1 MSSRVWVRRS
11 LRSRLLTAFLVV
23 ALSSVAVVA
32 VAAMFGIDRGLDA
45 SNYAARQQA
54 AESAAQEVAMA
65 YQQSGGWS
73 GVNLNAANVIA
84 TSAGA
89 RMLVSDASGGAVFT
103 TGGGQGGMGMGL
115 GAGGGPNSVSTPV
128 VVDGVTVG
136 QVRLGFG
143 SQTSTGRG
151 VAWTWII
158 VATVIAVVLAV
169 AVAWFVSRRI
179 SAPLQRLTLAAR
191 AFSAGDRTARA
202 GVTGPGEIGEL
213 GRAFDQTA
221 DQVAR
226 TETARRNL
234 AADIAHELRTPLTV
248 LQAEL
253 EELRDGLLEADE
265 EVMARLHEQSMRM
278 GRIVN
283 DLADLADAEAAT
295 LTMTMRPVSLAELV
309 TEELHAHDP
318 AIRAAGLSV
327 VTNVQDDVTVQAD
340 PDRIGQA
347 IGNVLTNATKY
358 CRPGD
363 TLTLA
368 VEVDGS
374 RGLLTI
380 SDTGPGIAPTDLPR
394 VFDRMW
400 RGPDQRDSTTG
411 SGIGLAVARQIVER
425 SGGTITAESDGTHG
439 TTFTI
444 ALPRSGPMHT
454 R

>member
-1 MSSRVWVRRS
+1 

-32 VAAMFGIDRGLDA
+32 AAAMFGTDRGLDA
-45 SNYAARQQA
+45 SNYSARQQA
-54 AESAAQEVAMA
+54 AQSSAQEVAMA
-65 YQQSGGWS
+65 YQQSGGWT
-73 GVNLNAANVIA
+73 GVNLNAATVIA

-89 RMLVSDASGGAVFT
+89 RMQVSDAAGDVVAT
-103 TGGGQGGMGMGL
+103 TGGGQAGMGMGP
-115 GAGGGPNSVSTPV
+115 GAGGGPNSVSSPV
-128 VVDGVTVG
+128 VVDGTTVG

-158 VATVIAVVLAV
+158 VATVV
-169 AVAWFVSRRI
+169 AVIGAVIVGWFVSRRI
-179 SAPLQRLTLAAR
+179 SAPLIRLTNAAR
-191 AFSAGDRTARA
+191 AFSTGDRTARS
-202 GVTGPGEIGEL
+202 GVSGPGEIGEL
-213 GRAFDQTA
+213 GLAFDHTA

-253 EELRDGLLEADE
+253 EELRDGFMQPDH

-295 LTMTMRPVSLAELV
+295 LTMELQSVTLADVVTDELN
-309 TEELHAHDP
+309 AHES
-318 AIRAAGLSV
+318 ALRAAGL
-327 VTNVQDDVTVQAD
+327 VTVYHLATDVVVLAD
-340 PDRIGQA
+340 PVRLGQA
-347 IGNVLTNATKY
+347 VGNVLTNAAKY

-363 TLTLA
+363 TLTLTISST
-368 VEVDGS
+368 ER
-374 RGLLTI
+374 RGVLTI
-380 SDTGPGIAPTDLPR
+380 GDTGPGIAPADLPP
-394 VFDRMW
+394 VFDRLW
-400 RGPDQRDSTTG
+400 RGPVQRNSTTG
-411 SGIGLAVARQIVER
+411 SGIGLAVARQIIER
-425 SGGTITAESDGTHG
+425 SGGTITADSDGVHG

-444 ALPRSGPMHT
+444 VLPLAR
-454 R
+454 